1 MAQTQMALDSL
12 DFDATVALATKVA
25 PHVDI
30 LEIGTPCIKHN
41 GIELLK
47 TLRAKFPNNK
57 ILVDL
62 KTMDAGFYEAEPFY
76 KAGADICTVLG
87 TADIGT
93 IKGVIDVAN
102 KYGKMAQ
109 VDLINVADKKA
120 RTLEVAK
127 LGAHIIGVHT
137 GLDQQAAGQ
146 TPFNDLAMVTGLK
159 TGAKVS
165 VAGGVK
171 AATVRQVVDAG
182 ADIVVAG
189 AAIYGAADPAASAK
203 EITGLAHGSAAASA
217 GGMGKWLPWILA
229 IGAGL
234 IGLSMLKGCNKP
246 AEPAAEAPVVEQ
258 AAPAAEAAP
267 AVEATPAAE
276 VAAPA
281 AVATMLEG
289 KLETFI
295 KGSDPVSKDVWFTMD
310 GITFDTA
317 KATIKAESDVQLS
330 HIADIM
336 KANPAVSIK
345 VGGYTDNTGDTNANL
360 LLSGERA
367 AAVKA
372 ALEAK
377 GVEAARLAS
386 EGYGQDH
393 PVCAANDTDACK
405 AQNRR
410 VDVNVTAK

>member
-109 VDLINVADKKA
+109 VDLINVTDKKA

-146 TPFNDLAMVTGLK
+146 TPFEDLAMVTALN

-189 AAIYGAADPAASAK
+189 AAIYGAADPAAAAA
-203 EITGLAHGSAAASA
+203 EITGLARAGNASA
-217 GGMGKWLPWILA
+217 GGMGKYLPWALIA
-229 IGAGL
+229 GAVLLGL
-234 IGLSMLKGCNKP
+234 YLLKGGSPTEEMP
-246 AEPAAEAPVVEQ
+246 AADTVTEQVAPDTAPAAETP
-258 AAPAAEAAP
+258 AEAAP
-267 AVEATPAAE
+267 AADAAPVEVAPAPDAAPVE
-276 VAAPA
+276 AAPA
-281 AVATMLEG
+281 
-289 KLETFI
+289 
-295 KGSDPVSKDVWFTMD
+295 
-310 GITFDTA
+310 
-317 KATIKAESDVQLS
+317 
-330 HIADIM
+330 
-336 KANPAVSIK
+336 PA
-345 VGGYTDNTGDTNANL
+345 
-360 LLSGERA
+360 
-367 AAVKA
+367 
-372 ALEAK
+372 
-377 GVEAARLAS
+377 
-386 EGYGQDH
+386 
-393 PVCAANDTDACK
+393 
-405 AQNRR
+405 AQ
-410 VDVNVTAK
+410 

>member
-12 DFDATVALATKVA
+12 DFDATVALAAKVA

-109 VDLINVADKKA
+109 VDLINVVDKKA

-146 TPFNDLAMVTGLK
+146 TPFSDLAMVTGLN

-171 AATVRQVVDAG
+171 AATAAQVVDAG

-189 AAIYGAADPAASAK
+189 AAIYGAADPAASAA
-203 EITGLAHGSAAASA
+203 EITGIVHAGNASTSS
-217 GGMGKWLPWILA
+217 MKWLPWA
-229 IGAGL
+229 IIAGAVVLGL
-234 IGLSMLKGCNKP
+234 FLLNGGSTDEVATDAPTAMEEAAQSTGEAMDEAGAAVGDAVEASGEAID
-246 AEPAAEAPVVEQ
+246 EAAEATGEAVD
-258 AAPAAEAAP
+258 AAGAEASDL
-267 AVEATPAAE
+267 VE
-276 VAAPA
+276 
-281 AVATMLEG
+281 
-289 KLETFI
+289 
-295 KGSDPVSKDVWFTMD
+295 
-310 GITFDTA
+310 
-317 KATIKAESDVQLS
+317 
-330 HIADIM
+330 
-336 KANPAVSIK
+336 
-345 VGGYTDNTGDTNANL
+345 
-360 LLSGERA
+360 
-367 AAVKA
+367 
-372 ALEAK
+372 EAK
-377 GVEAARLAS
+377 EAASA
-386 EGYGQDH
+386 E
-393 PVCAANDTDACK
+393 
-405 AQNRR
+405 
-410 VDVNVTAK
+410 

>member
-102 KYGKMAQ
+102 KYGKMAH
-109 VDLINVADKKA
+109 VDLINVDDKKA
-120 RTLEVAK
+120 RTLEGAK

-146 TPFNDLAMVTGLK
+146 TPFADLAMVTGLN

-189 AAIYGAADPAASAK
+189 AAIYGAADPAASAA
-203 EITGLAHGSAAASA
+203 EITGLARGSNASA
-217 GGMGKWLPWILA
+217 GGMGKWLPWVLIA
-229 IGAGL
+229 GAVLLGL
-234 IGLSMLKGCNKP
+234 YLLKGGKSGDEAP
-246 AEPAAEAPVVEQ
+246 VAEPAAVEQ
-258 AAPAAEAAP
+258 VAPAATEAAPAEAAP
-267 AVEATPAAE
+267 AE
-276 VAAPA
+276 AAPA
-281 AVATMLEG
+281 
-289 KLETFI
+289 
-295 KGSDPVSKDVWFTMD
+295 
-310 GITFDTA
+310 
-317 KATIKAESDVQLS
+317 
-330 HIADIM
+330 
-336 KANPAVSIK
+336 
-345 VGGYTDNTGDTNANL
+345 
-360 LLSGERA
+360 
-367 AAVKA
+367 
-372 ALEAK
+372 
-377 GVEAARLAS
+377 EAAPA
-386 EGYGQDH
+386 E
-393 PVCAANDTDACK
+393 AAPAEAAPADA
-405 AQNRR
+405 
-410 VDVNVTAK
+410 AK

>member
-120 RTLEVAK
+120 RTLEVVK

-146 TPFNDLAMVTGLK
+146 TPFNDLAMVTGLN

-189 AAIYGAADPAASAK
+189 AAIYGAADPAASAA
-203 EITGLAHGSAAASA
+203 EITGLARAGNAST
-217 GGMGKWLPWILA
+217 GGMGKYLPWALIA
-229 IGAGL
+229 GAVLLGL
-234 IGLSMLKGCNKP
+234 YLLKGGNST
-246 AEPAAEAPVVEQ
+246 EEMPAADAAMEQVEGAAVEGEAAVEGAAAEGAADATATTE
-258 AAPAAEAAP
+258 AAPAASDAATAPMPEAAP
-267 AVEATPAAE
+267 AVEAAPATTDGLVGAAKDAAGKAAE
-276 VAAPA
+276 
-281 AVATMLEG
+281 
-289 KLETFI
+289 
-295 KGSDPVSKDVWFTMD
+295 
-310 GITFDTA
+310 
-317 KATIKAESDVQLS
+317 
-330 HIADIM
+330 
-336 KANPAVSIK
+336 
-345 VGGYTDNTGDTNANL
+345 
-360 LLSGERA
+360 
-367 AAVKA
+367 
-372 ALEAK
+372 
-377 GVEAARLAS
+377 
-386 EGYGQDH
+386 
-393 PVCAANDTDACK
+393 
-405 AQNRR
+405 
-410 VDVNVTAK
+410 

>member
-102 KYGKMAQ
+102 KYGKQAQ
-109 VDLINVADKKA
+109 VDLINVVDKKA

-146 TPFNDLAMVTGLK
+146 TPFADLALITGLN

-189 AAIYGAADPAASAK
+189 AAIYGAADPAASAA
-203 EITGLAHGSAAASA
+203 EITGLARGNSASA
-217 GGMGKWLPWILA
+217 GGLGKYLPWALIA
-229 IGAGL
+229 GAVLLGL
-234 IGLSMLKGCNKP
+234 YLLTGNKP
-246 AEPAAEAPVVEQ
+246 AEEAPAEAPVVEEAVP
-258 AAPAAEAAP
+258 AAETPAAEAAP
-267 AVEATPAAE
+267 VEAAPVEAAPAEAAPAE
-276 VAAPA
+276 VAPTEAAPA
-281 AVATMLEG
+281 A
-289 KLETFI
+289 
-295 KGSDPVSKDVWFTMD
+295 
-310 GITFDTA
+310 
-317 KATIKAESDVQLS
+317 
-330 HIADIM
+330 
-336 KANPAVSIK
+336 
-345 VGGYTDNTGDTNANL
+345 
-360 LLSGERA
+360 
-367 AAVKA
+367 
-372 ALEAK
+372 
-377 GVEAARLAS
+377 
-386 EGYGQDH
+386 
-393 PVCAANDTDACK
+393 
-405 AQNRR
+405 AQ
-410 VDVNVTAK
+410 

>member
-109 VDLINVADKKA
+109 VDLINVTDKKA

-146 TPFNDLAMVTGLK
+146 TPFVDLAMVTALN

-189 AAIYGAADPAASAK
+189 AAIYGAADPAASAA
-203 EITGLAHGSAAASA
+203 EITGLARAGNASA
-217 GGMGKWLPWILA
+217 GGMGKYLPWALIA
-229 IGAGL
+229 GAVLLGL
-234 IGLSMLKGCNKP
+234 YLLKGGNSTEEMP
-246 AEPAAEAPVVEQ
+246 AAVDAVEQAVEAAPAAVEGATDAAAAATTEAVDAAEGAAVDAVEAAKDAAAEA
-258 AAPAAEAAP
+258 AAPAEAAP
-267 AVEATPAAE
+267 A
-276 VAAPA
+276 
-281 AVATMLEG
+281 
-289 KLETFI
+289 
-295 KGSDPVSKDVWFTMD
+295 
-310 GITFDTA
+310 
-317 KATIKAESDVQLS
+317 
-330 HIADIM
+330 
-336 KANPAVSIK
+336 
-345 VGGYTDNTGDTNANL
+345 
-360 LLSGERA
+360 
-367 AAVKA
+367 
-372 ALEAK
+372 
-377 GVEAARLAS
+377 
-386 EGYGQDH
+386 
-393 PVCAANDTDACK
+393 
-405 AQNRR
+405 AQ
-410 VDVNVTAK
+410 

>member
-12 DFDATVALATKVA
+12 DFDATVALAAKVA

-41 GIELLK
+41 GIEMLK

-109 VDLINVADKKA
+109 VDLINVTDKKA

-146 TPFNDLAMVTGLK
+146 TPFVDLAMVTALN
-159 TGAKVS
+159 TGAKIS

-189 AAIYGAADPAASAK
+189 AAIYGAADPAASAA
-203 EITGLAHGSAAASA
+203 EITGLARAGNAGA
-217 GGMGKWLPWILA
+217 GGMGKWLPWALIA
-229 IGAGL
+229 GAVLLGL
-234 IGLSMLKGCNKP
+234 YLLSGNK
-246 AEPAAEAPVVEQ
+246 AADDMPAAADAAVEQ
-258 AAPAAEAAP
+258 AVEAAPAAAEAVEGAAAEAMPEAAP
-267 AVEATPAAE
+267 SEPAA
-276 VAAPA
+276 
-281 AVATMLEG
+281 
-289 KLETFI
+289 
-295 KGSDPVSKDVWFTMD
+295 
-310 GITFDTA
+310 
-317 KATIKAESDVQLS
+317 Q
-330 HIADIM
+330 
-336 KANPAVSIK
+336 
-345 VGGYTDNTGDTNANL
+345 
-360 LLSGERA
+360 
-367 AAVKA
+367 
-372 ALEAK
+372 
-377 GVEAARLAS
+377 
-386 EGYGQDH
+386 
-393 PVCAANDTDACK
+393 
-405 AQNRR
+405 
-410 VDVNVTAK
+410 

>member
-12 DFDATVALATKVA
+12 DFDATVALAAKVA

-41 GIELLK
+41 GIKLLE

-62 KTMDAGFYEAEPFY
+62 KTMDAGYYEAEPFY

-109 VDLINVADKKA
+109 VDLINVKDKKA

-127 LGAHIIGVHT
+127 LGAHVIGVHT

-146 TPFNDLAMVTGLK
+146 TPFSDLAMVTSLN

-171 AATVRQVVDAG
+171 ANTAAQVVEAG

-189 AAIYGAADPAASAK
+189 AAIYGAADPAASAA
-203 EITGLAHGSAAASA
+203 EITGIVHA
-217 GGMGKWLPWILA
+217 GGEKASGGMKWLPWA
-229 IGAGL
+229 IIAGAVLLGL
-234 IGLSMLKGCNKP
+234 FLLNGGSSDEVASDAATTMEESVDAAG
-246 AEPAAEAPVVEQ
+246 AAMEDAGEAVTDAVDASGETMDDAAEATSDAVD
-258 AAPAAEAAP
+258 AAADEAADM
-267 AVEATPAAE
+267 VDAA
-276 VAAPA
+276 
-281 AVATMLEG
+281 
-289 KLETFI
+289 
-295 KGSDPVSKDVWFTMD
+295 KD
-310 GITFDTA
+310 
-317 KATIKAESDVQLS
+317 
-330 HIADIM
+330 
-336 KANPAVSIK
+336 
-345 VGGYTDNTGDTNANL
+345 
-360 LLSGERA
+360 
-367 AAVKA
+367 
-372 ALEAK
+372 
-377 GVEAARLAS
+377 
-386 EGYGQDH
+386 
-393 PVCAANDTDACK
+393 AANAE
-405 AQNRR
+405 
-410 VDVNVTAK
+410 

>member
-109 VDLINVADKKA
+109 VDLINVTDKKA

-146 TPFNDLAMVTGLK
+146 TPFADLAMVTGLN

-189 AAIYGAADPAASAK
+189 AAIYGAADPAASAA
-203 EITGLAHGSAAASA
+203 EISGLAHGSSASA
-217 GGMGKWLPWILA
+217 GGMGKILPWALIA
-229 IGAGL
+229 GAVLLGL
-234 IGLSMLKGCNKP
+234 YLLKGGKHTEEMP
-246 AEPAAEAPVVEQ
+246 
-258 AAPAAEAAP
+258 AAPAAVEQTAPAPAADAAAPAEAAP
-267 AVEATPAAE
+267 ASAADA
-276 VAAPA
+276 AAPA
-281 AVATMLEG
+281 
-289 KLETFI
+289 
-295 KGSDPVSKDVWFTMD
+295 
-310 GITFDTA
+310 
-317 KATIKAESDVQLS
+317 
-330 HIADIM
+330 
-336 KANPAVSIK
+336 
-345 VGGYTDNTGDTNANL
+345 
-360 LLSGERA
+360 
-367 AAVKA
+367 
-372 ALEAK
+372 
-377 GVEAARLAS
+377 EAAPA
-386 EGYGQDH
+386 D
-393 PVCAANDTDACK
+393 AAK
-405 AQNRR
+405 
-410 VDVNVTAK
+410 

>member
-12 DFDATVALATKVA
+12 DFDATVALAAKVA

-62 KTMDAGFYEAEPFY
+62 KTMDAGFYEAEPFF
-76 KAGADICTVLG
+76 KAGADIVTVLG

-102 KYGKMAQ
+102 KYGKQAQ

-146 TPFNDLAMVTGLK
+146 TPFTDLALVTGLK

-171 AATVRQVVDAG
+171 AATVKQVVDAG

-203 EITGLAHGSAAASA
+203 EITSLAHGSSASA
-217 GGMGKWLPWILA
+217 GGFKWLPWAIA
-229 IGAGL
+229 IGAAL
-234 IGLSMLKGCNKP
+234 LVLSLLTNKAP
-246 AEPAAEAPVVEQ
+246 EEAADAAPAATEQ
-258 AAPAAEAAP
+258 AVEAAPADAAPMEEAPAAEAAP
-267 AVEATPAAE
+267 AEAE
-276 VAAPA
+276 AAPA
-281 AVATMLEG
+281 EAAPE
-289 KLETFI
+289 
-295 KGSDPVSKDVWFTMD
+295 
-310 GITFDTA
+310 
-317 KATIKAESDVQLS
+317 
-330 HIADIM
+330 
-336 KANPAVSIK
+336 
-345 VGGYTDNTGDTNANL
+345 
-360 LLSGERA
+360 A
-367 AAVKA
+367 AA
-372 ALEAK
+372 
-377 GVEAARLAS
+377 
-386 EGYGQDH
+386 Q
-393 PVCAANDTDACK
+393 
-405 AQNRR
+405 
-410 VDVNVTAK
+410 

>member
-102 KYGKMAQ
+102 KYGKQAQ

-146 TPFNDLAMVTGLK
+146 TPFADLAMVTGLN

-171 AATVRQVVDAG
+171 AATVKQVVDAG

-189 AAIYGAADPAASAK
+189 AAIYGAADPAASAA
-203 EITGLAHGSAAASA
+203 EITGLAHAGNASA
-217 GGMGKWLPWILA
+217 GGMGKWLPWVLIA
-229 IGAGL
+229 GAVLLGL
-234 IGLSMLKGCNKP
+234 YLLKGGNT
-246 AEPAAEAPVVEQ
+246 EQAATEAGAAVEQ
-258 AAPAAEAAP
+258 AVEAAPAAVEGAADAAAAATEEAATAAGDAVDAAKDAAAAAVDAAAPAEAAP
-267 AVEATPAAE
+267 AE
-276 VAAPA
+276 
-281 AVATMLEG
+281 
-289 KLETFI
+289 
-295 KGSDPVSKDVWFTMD
+295 
-310 GITFDTA
+310 
-317 KATIKAESDVQLS
+317 
-330 HIADIM
+330 
-336 KANPAVSIK
+336 
-345 VGGYTDNTGDTNANL
+345 
-360 LLSGERA
+360 
-367 AAVKA
+367 
-372 ALEAK
+372 EAK
-377 GVEAARLAS
+377 
-386 EGYGQDH
+386 
-393 PVCAANDTDACK
+393 
-405 AQNRR
+405 
-410 VDVNVTAK
+410 

>member
-109 VDLINVADKKA
+109 VDLINVTDKKA

-146 TPFNDLAMVTGLK
+146 TPFVDLAMVTGLN

-189 AAIYGAADPAASAK
+189 AAIYGAADPAASAA
-203 EITGLAHGSAAASA
+203 EITGLARAGNASA
-217 GGMGKWLPWILA
+217 GGMGKLLPWALIA
-229 IGAGL
+229 GAVLLGL
-234 IGLSMLKGCNKP
+234 YLLKGGNSV
-246 AEPAAEAPVVEQ
+246 EEMPAAADAPMEQ
-258 AAPAAEAAP
+258 AQEAAPATDAPVELEAAP
-267 AVEATPAAE
+267 AVEAPVE
-276 VAAPA
+276 PEAAPA
-281 AVATMLEG
+281 
-289 KLETFI
+289 
-295 KGSDPVSKDVWFTMD
+295 
-310 GITFDTA
+310 
-317 KATIKAESDVQLS
+317 
-330 HIADIM
+330 
-336 KANPAVSIK
+336 
-345 VGGYTDNTGDTNANL
+345 
-360 LLSGERA
+360 
-367 AAVKA
+367 
-372 ALEAK
+372 
-377 GVEAARLAS
+377 EAA
-386 EGYGQDH
+386 
-393 PVCAANDTDACK
+393 PAN
-405 AQNRR
+405 
-410 VDVNVTAK
+410 

>member
-109 VDLINVADKKA
+109 VDLINVTDKKA

-146 TPFNDLAMVTGLK
+146 TPFADLAMVTSLN

-189 AAIYGAADPAASAK
+189 AAIYGAADPAASAA
-203 EITGLAHGSAAASA
+203 EISGLARGSSAAA
-217 GGMGKWLPWILA
+217 GGMGKYLPWALIA
-229 IGAGL
+229 GAVLLGL
-234 IGLSMLKGCNKP
+234 YFLTGGKKAEQTP
-246 AEPAAEAPVVEQ
+246 APAGAAVEQ
-258 AAPAAEAAP
+258 TAPAATDAVAP
-267 AVEATPAAE
+267 

-281 AVATMLEG
+281 ADAAAAPATDAAAPAAGEAPKTEG
-289 KLETFI
+289 LV
-295 KGSDPVSKDVWFTMD
+295 GAAKDATS
-310 GITFDTA
+310 TA
-317 KATIKAESDVQLS
+317 K
-330 HIADIM
+330 
-336 KANPAVSIK
+336 
-345 VGGYTDNTGDTNANL
+345 
-360 LLSGERA
+360 
-367 AAVKA
+367 
-372 ALEAK
+372 
-377 GVEAARLAS
+377 
-386 EGYGQDH
+386 
-393 PVCAANDTDACK
+393 
-405 AQNRR
+405 
-410 VDVNVTAK
+410 

>member
-12 DFDATVALATKVA
+12 DFDATIALATKVA

-41 GIELLK
+41 GIDMLK

-120 RTLEVAK
+120 RTLEVVK

-171 AATVRQVVDAG
+171 AATVKQVVDAG

-203 EITGLAHGSAAASA
+203 EITGLAHGSNAASA
-217 GGMGKWLPWILA
+217 GGFNWLPWVLA
-229 IGAGL
+229 LGAGL
-234 IGLSMLKGCNKP
+234 LALSMLKGCNKP
-246 AEPAAEAPVVEQ
+246 ADTAVEGAPVAEEAMPAVEGEAMPAVEGEAAPAAAVEGEAPAAEPMPAEGASAEPMPADV
-258 AAPAAEAAP
+258 APAAEAAGN
-267 AVEATPAAE
+267 AVEMAKDAAAAPAAE
-276 VAAPA
+276 VPADAGLVGAAKE
-281 AVATMLEG
+281 AVA
-289 KLETFI
+289 K
-295 KGSDPVSKDVWFTMD
+295 
-310 GITFDTA
+310 
-317 KATIKAESDVQLS
+317 
-330 HIADIM
+330 
-336 KANPAVSIK
+336 
-345 VGGYTDNTGDTNANL
+345 
-360 LLSGERA
+360 
-367 AAVKA
+367 
-372 ALEAK
+372 
-377 GVEAARLAS
+377 
-386 EGYGQDH
+386 
-393 PVCAANDTDACK
+393 
-405 AQNRR
+405 
-410 VDVNVTAK
+410 

>member
-12 DFDATVALATKVA
+12 DFDGTVALATKVA

-41 GIELLK
+41 GIEMLK

-109 VDLINVADKKA
+109 VDLINVTDKKA

-146 TPFNDLAMVTGLK
+146 TPFADLAMVTGLN

-189 AAIYGAADPAASAK
+189 AAIYGAADPAASAA
-203 EITGLAHGSAAASA
+203 EITGLARAGNASA
-217 GGMGKWLPWILA
+217 GGMGKYLPWALIA
-229 IGAGL
+229 GAVLLGL
-234 IGLSMLKGCNKP
+234 YLLSGNKAADEMP
-246 AEPAAEAPVVEQ
+246 AAVDAAVEQAVEAAPAAVEGAADAAAAATTEAVDAAAAEAGAAVEAATDAAAEA
-258 AAPAAEAAP
+258 AAPAEAAP
-267 AVEATPAAE
+267 A
-276 VAAPA
+276 
-281 AVATMLEG
+281 
-289 KLETFI
+289 
-295 KGSDPVSKDVWFTMD
+295 
-310 GITFDTA
+310 
-317 KATIKAESDVQLS
+317 
-330 HIADIM
+330 
-336 KANPAVSIK
+336 
-345 VGGYTDNTGDTNANL
+345 
-360 LLSGERA
+360 
-367 AAVKA
+367 
-372 ALEAK
+372 
-377 GVEAARLAS
+377 
-386 EGYGQDH
+386 
-393 PVCAANDTDACK
+393 
-405 AQNRR
+405 AQ
-410 VDVNVTAK
+410 

>member
-102 KYGKMAQ
+102 KYGKQAQ

-146 TPFNDLAMVTGLK
+146 TPFVDLAMVTGLN

-171 AATVRQVVDAG
+171 AATVKQVVDAG

-189 AAIYGAADPAASAK
+189 AAIYGAADPAASAA
-203 EITGLAHGSAAASA
+203 EITGLAHAGNASA
-217 GGMGKWLPWILA
+217 GGMGKWLPWVLIA
-229 IGAGL
+229 GAVLLGL
-234 IGLSMLKGCNKP
+234 YLLKGGNT
-246 AEPAAEAPVVEQ
+246 EQAATEAGAAVEQ
-258 AAPAAEAAP
+258 AVEAAPAAVEGAADAAAAATEEAATAAGDAVDAAKDAAAAAPAEAAP
-267 AVEATPAAE
+267 AE
-276 VAAPA
+276 
-281 AVATMLEG
+281 
-289 KLETFI
+289 
-295 KGSDPVSKDVWFTMD
+295 
-310 GITFDTA
+310 
-317 KATIKAESDVQLS
+317 
-330 HIADIM
+330 
-336 KANPAVSIK
+336 
-345 VGGYTDNTGDTNANL
+345 
-360 LLSGERA
+360 
-367 AAVKA
+367 
-372 ALEAK
+372 EAK
-377 GVEAARLAS
+377 
-386 EGYGQDH
+386 
-393 PVCAANDTDACK
+393 
-405 AQNRR
+405 
-410 VDVNVTAK
+410 

>member
-25 PHVDI
+25 PYVDI

-41 GIELLK
+41 GIALLK
-47 TLRAKFPNNK
+47 VLRAKFPNNK

-102 KYGKMAQ
+102 KYGKEAQ

-146 TPFNDLAMVTGLK
+146 TPFADLALVTALK

-171 AATVRQVVDAG
+171 AATVKQVVDAG

-203 EITGLAHGSAAASA
+203 EITGLAHGVSGTVA
-217 GGMGKWLPWILA
+217 GGGLGKFLPWLIGAAA
-229 IGAGL
+229 IGALLFG
-234 IGLSMLKGCNKP
+234 LKGCNKP
-246 AEPAAEAPVVEQ
+246 AEPS
-258 AAPAAEAAP
+258 AEAAP
-267 AVEATPAAE
+267 AAAVTVPAAE
-276 VAAPA
+276 VPAEVAATPAEVAPA
-281 AVATMLEG
+281 APMNEFDSKLLAFVEG
-289 KLETFI
+289 A
-295 KGSDPVSKDVWFTMD
+295 DPVSKSVWITMD
-310 GITFDTA
+310 GVKFETGSATLTADSSEQIA
-317 KATIKAESDVQLS
+317 KAADVLKS
-330 HIADIM
+330 HE
-336 KANPAVSIK
+336 KVTIK
-345 VGGYTDNTGDTNANL
+345 VGGYTDNQGKAASNL
-360 LLSGERA
+360 KLSGERA
-367 AAVKA
+367 AAVKTALVA
-372 ALEAK
+372 A
-377 GVEAARLAS
+377 GVDAARVAS
-386 EGYGQDH
+386 EGYGDAH
-393 PVCAANDTDACK
+393 PVASNDTEEGR

-410 VDVNVTAK
+410 TDVNVTAK

>member
-12 DFDATVALATKVA
+12 DFDGTVALAAKVA

-41 GIELLK
+41 GIKLLEV
-47 TLRAKFPNNK
+47 LPPKFPNNK

-102 KYGKMAQ
+102 KYGKKAQ

-146 TPFNDLAMVTGLK
+146 TPFNDLAMVAGL
-159 TGAKVS
+159 GLGVEIS

-171 AATVRQVVDAG
+171 ASTTQQVKDAG
-182 ADIVVAG
+182 ATIIVAG
-189 AAIYGAADPAASAK
+189 AAIYGATDPAAAAA
-203 EITGLAHGSAAASA
+203 EITAIAHGGSASA
-217 GGMGKWLPWILA
+217 GGVKKYLPW
-229 IGAGL
+229 L
-234 IGLSMLKGCNKP
+234 IAAAVLVLLFTLLGGKK
-246 AEPAAEAPVVEQ
+246 AEV
-258 AAPAAEAAP
+258 AAP

-276 VAAPA
+276 VAPAAEAAPEAAPA
-281 AVATMLEG
+281 
-289 KLETFI
+289 
-295 KGSDPVSKDVWFTMD
+295 
-310 GITFDTA
+310 
-317 KATIKAESDVQLS
+317 
-330 HIADIM
+330 
-336 KANPAVSIK
+336 
-345 VGGYTDNTGDTNANL
+345 
-360 LLSGERA
+360 
-367 AAVKA
+367 
-372 ALEAK
+372 
-377 GVEAARLAS
+377 EAA
-386 EGYGQDH
+386 
-393 PVCAANDTDACK
+393 K
-405 AQNRR
+405 
-410 VDVNVTAK
+410 

>member
-109 VDLINVADKKA
+109 VDLINVTDKKA

-146 TPFNDLAMVTGLK
+146 TPFADLAMVTGLN

-189 AAIYGAADPAASAK
+189 AAIYGAADPAASAA
-203 EITGLAHGSAAASA
+203 EITGLARAGNASA
-217 GGMGKWLPWILA
+217 GGMGKLLPWALIA
-229 IGAGL
+229 GAVLLGL
-234 IGLSMLKGCNKP
+234 YLLKGGKSTEEMP
-246 AEPAAEAPVVEQ
+246 AAEPAAVEQ
-258 AAPAAEAAP
+258 VAPAADATAPAEVAPTEAAPAEAAP
-267 AVEATPAAE
+267 AEIAP
-276 VAAPA
+276 AAPA
-281 AVATMLEG
+281 
-289 KLETFI
+289 
-295 KGSDPVSKDVWFTMD
+295 
-310 GITFDTA
+310 
-317 KATIKAESDVQLS
+317 
-330 HIADIM
+330 
-336 KANPAVSIK
+336 
-345 VGGYTDNTGDTNANL
+345 
-360 LLSGERA
+360 
-367 AAVKA
+367 
-372 ALEAK
+372 
-377 GVEAARLAS
+377 EAAPA
-386 EGYGQDH
+386 E
-393 PVCAANDTDACK
+393 AAPAEAAPADA
-405 AQNRR
+405 
-410 VDVNVTAK
+410 AK

>member
-47 TLRAKFPNNK
+47 TLRAKFPNNQ

-109 VDLINVADKKA
+109 VDLINVTDKKA

-146 TPFNDLAMVTGLK
+146 TPFVDLAMVTALN

-189 AAIYGAADPAASAK
+189 AAIYGAADPAASAA
-203 EITGLAHGSAAASA
+203 EITGLARAGNASA
-217 GGMGKWLPWILA
+217 GGMGKWLPWALIA
-229 IGAGL
+229 GAVLLGL
-234 IGLSMLKGCNKP
+234 YLLKGGNST
-246 AEPAAEAPVVEQ
+246 EEMPAAADAAVEQ
-258 AAPAAEAAP
+258 VEGAAAEGAAAVEGAADAAAATTEAVDAAEGAAVDAVEAAKDAAAPAEAAP
-267 AVEATPAAE
+267 A
-276 VAAPA
+276 
-281 AVATMLEG
+281 
-289 KLETFI
+289 
-295 KGSDPVSKDVWFTMD
+295 
-310 GITFDTA
+310 
-317 KATIKAESDVQLS
+317 
-330 HIADIM
+330 
-336 KANPAVSIK
+336 
-345 VGGYTDNTGDTNANL
+345 
-360 LLSGERA
+360 
-367 AAVKA
+367 
-372 ALEAK
+372 
-377 GVEAARLAS
+377 
-386 EGYGQDH
+386 
-393 PVCAANDTDACK
+393 
-405 AQNRR
+405 AQ
-410 VDVNVTAK
+410 

>member
-109 VDLINVADKKA
+109 VDLINVTDKKA

-146 TPFNDLAMVTGLK
+146 TPFVDLAMVTALN

-189 AAIYGAADPAASAK
+189 AAIYGAADPAASAA
-203 EITGLAHGSAAASA
+203 EITGLARAGNASA
-217 GGMGKWLPWILA
+217 GGMGKWLPWALIA
-229 IGAGL
+229 GAVLLGL
-234 IGLSMLKGCNKP
+234 YLLKGGNST
-246 AEPAAEAPVVEQ
+246 EEMPAADAAMEQVEGAAAEGAAAVEGAAAEGAAAVEGAAVEAKDAVE
-258 AAPAAEAAP
+258 AAKDAAAVEMAPAEAAP
-267 AVEATPAAE
+267 A
-276 VAAPA
+276 
-281 AVATMLEG
+281 
-289 KLETFI
+289 
-295 KGSDPVSKDVWFTMD
+295 
-310 GITFDTA
+310 
-317 KATIKAESDVQLS
+317 
-330 HIADIM
+330 
-336 KANPAVSIK
+336 
-345 VGGYTDNTGDTNANL
+345 
-360 LLSGERA
+360 
-367 AAVKA
+367 
-372 ALEAK
+372 
-377 GVEAARLAS
+377 
-386 EGYGQDH
+386 
-393 PVCAANDTDACK
+393 
-405 AQNRR
+405 AQ
-410 VDVNVTAK
+410 

>member
-12 DFDATVALATKVA
+12 DFDSTVALATKVA

-146 TPFNDLAMVTGLK
+146 TPFADLALITGLN

-189 AAIYGAADPAASAK
+189 AAIYGAADPAASAA
-203 EITGLAHGSAAASA
+203 EITGLARANSASS
-217 GGMGKWLPWILA
+217 GGMGKYLPWALIA
-229 IGAGL
+229 GAVLLGL
-234 IGLSMLKGCNKP
+234 YLLTGNKP
-246 AEPAAEAPVVEQ
+246 AEEKPAETPAVEEAMPAAETPMEAAPEEVAPIEAAPVES
-258 AAPAAEAAP
+258 APAADAAP
-267 AVEATPAAE
+267 
-276 VAAPA
+276 
-281 AVATMLEG
+281 
-289 KLETFI
+289 
-295 KGSDPVSKDVWFTMD
+295 
-310 GITFDTA
+310 TA
-317 KATIKAESDVQLS
+317 KE
-330 HIADIM
+330 
-336 KANPAVSIK
+336 
-345 VGGYTDNTGDTNANL
+345 
-360 LLSGERA
+360 
-367 AAVKA
+367 
-372 ALEAK
+372 
-377 GVEAARLAS
+377 
-386 EGYGQDH
+386 
-393 PVCAANDTDACK
+393 
-405 AQNRR
+405 
-410 VDVNVTAK
+410 